1 MTIWHLPAAG
11 VQRESST
18 EEQHGYTTS
27 QHGTTGSSS
36 TASSSSQRQQSGGG
50 RQQQQPVQQQLDV
63 TDEIALENEHSAQT
77 LEIDHDRQQKQH
89 GQQQIV
95 LEALD

>member
-1 MTIWHLPAAG
+1 MATRPASTTRQAAA
-11 VQRESST
+11 VQP
-18 EEQHGYTTS
+18 
-27 QHGTTGSSS
+27 
-36 TASSSSQRQQSGGG
+36 ASSQQQQRGGG

>member
-1 MTIWHLPAAG
+1 MATRPASTARQAAAVQPAAAA
-11 VQRESST
+11 
-18 EEQHGYTTS
+18 
-27 QHGTTGSSS
+27 SSS
-36 TASSSSQRQQSGGG
+36 RAAAAGSSSSQCAAAR
-50 RQQQQPVQQQLDV
+50 DV

-95 LEALD
+95 LEALARLNSL